1 MGTVQC
7 PHTPP
12 VSQGSSTAMVRLIIL
27 LCVIQITIGLQIEA
41 EDHKDKL
48 EKVLEDTIQN
58 TELDGDIVDFPAWSS
73 SGEDISEKTDQDYQ
87 EVKDEVEDKNGSI
100 KITDLIKKYLTNN
113 FNKPVKKPNNR
124 WNFWKDF
131 VLPHS
136 SQKDI
141 WSENFGLH
149 TQFHSQPWGFGNHWS
164 SLRDIFQPTPPPPQ
178 NNWWSKIFSQNSRV
192 DSPDSSD
199 SMITFYHKTSVNN
212 KTREGVTKV
221 PSSQVLPLM
230 RTVWNSLSSDSHMA
244 LGFGALLPFLGLLL
258 PVMIFATIIPIVV
271 LVMVSVFGFMS
282 GALVL
287 LPLLLTGLIGDGAL
301 PVDRMIEEL
310 FLQDFDGAATLEQIL
325 NTDLDEIT
333 EKLDIEDSTDK
344 AVDEI
349 EEIPRYLRF

>member
-1 MGTVQC
+1 MG
-7 PHTPP
+7 
-12 VSQGSSTAMVRLIIL
+12 VSQGSSTAMVRLTIL
-27 LCVIQITIGLQIEA
+27 LCIFIQLTVGLQV
-41 EDHKDKL
+41 EDGLKDKL

-73 SGEDISEKTDQDYQ
+73 SGENIAEKTDEDSQ
-87 EVKDEVEDKNGSI
+87 EVKDGVQDKNERPGSVR
-100 KITDLIKKYLTNN
+100 ITDLIEKYLTNH
-113 FNKPVKKPNNR
+113 FNKPLEKNSNR

-149 TQFHSQPWGFGNHWS
+149 TQFHSQPWGFGNHFS
-164 SLRDIFQPTPPPPQ
+164 SLRDLFQPTPPPPQ
-178 NNWWSKIFSQNSRV
+178 NNWWRQIFSSNSRI

-199 SMITFYHKTSVNN
+199 SMFTIYHKLTVDN
-212 KTREGVTKV
+212 KTREGVAKV
-221 PSSQVLPLM
+221 PSSQVLPFM

-258 PVMIFATIIPIVV
+258 PVMIFATIIPIIV

-287 LPLLLTGLIGDGAL
+287 LPLLLTGLIGEGAL

-310 FLQDFDGAATLEQIL
+310 FLEEFDGAATLEQFL
-325 NTDLDEIT
+325 NTDFEEIT
-333 EKLDIEDSTDK
+333 DKLDIEDSTDK
-344 AVDEI
+344 AVDKI

>member
-1 MGTVQC
+1 
-7 PHTPP
+7 
-12 VSQGSSTAMVRLIIL
+12 MVRLAIL
-27 LCVIQITIGLQIEA
+27 LCVIQITSGLQTE
-41 EDHKDKL
+41 EGHKDNL

-58 TELDGDIVDFPAWSS
+58 TELDGDFLDFPAWSS
-73 SGEDISEKTDQDYQ
+73 SGDDISGKTDEESQ
-87 EVKDEVEDKNGSI
+87 EVKAEVQDKNEAAGSV
-100 KITDLIKKYLTNN
+100 KITDLIQKYLTNN
-113 FNKPVKKPNNR
+113 LNKPVEKTNNP
-124 WNFWKDF
+124 WTFWKDF

-149 TQFHSQPWGFGNHWS
+149 TQFQSQPWGGLNHWS

-178 NNWWSKIFSQNSRV
+178 NNWWNKIFSPNSRV

-199 SMITFYHKTSVNN
+199 SMITFYHKTRVNN
-212 KTREGVTKV
+212 KTREGVAKV

-301 PVDRMIEEL
+301 PVDRMIEEF
-310 FLQDFDGAATLEQIL
+310 FLEEFDGAATLEQIL
-325 NTDLDEIT
+325 NEDFEEIT

-349 EEIPRYLRF
+349 EEIPRNLRF

>member
-1 MGTVQC
+1 MG
-7 PHTPP
+7 
-12 VSQGSSTAMVRLIIL
+12 SQGSSTAMVARLAVL
-27 LCVIQITIGLQIEA
+27 LCILHLTVGLHVQEA
-41 EDHKDKL
+41 TLEDKL

-58 TELDGDIVDFPAWSS
+58 TELDAEDIVDFPAWSS
-73 SGEDISEKTDQDYQ
+73 SGDDITEKTGQDSQ
-87 EVKDEVEDKNGSI
+87 EVKEEVEDKNEEPGRI
-100 KITDLIKKYLTNN
+100 RLTDLIKKYLTNN
-113 FNKPVKKPNNR
+113 LSFNKPIEKNNNR

-136 SQKDI
+136 SQKNI
-141 WSENFGLH
+141 WNDNFGLH

-164 SLRDIFQPTPPPPQ
+164 SLRDIFQPTTPPPQ
-178 NNWWSKIFSQNSRV
+178 NNWWSKIFSSNSRI

-199 SMITFYHKTSVNN
+199 SMLTIYHKTTVDN
-212 KTREGVTKV
+212 KTREGVAKV
-221 PSSQVLPLM
+221 PSSQVLPFM

-258 PVMIFATIIPIVV
+258 PVMIFATIIPIIV

-287 LPLLLTGLIGDGAL
+287 LPLLLTGLIGEGAL

-310 FLQDFDGAATLEQIL
+310 FLEEFDGAATLEQIL
-325 NTDLDEIT
+325 NTDFEEIT

-344 AVDEI
+344 AVDKI
-349 EEIPRYLRF
+349 EELPRYLRF

>member
-1 MGTVQC
+1 
-7 PHTPP
+7 
-12 VSQGSSTAMVRLIIL
+12 MVARITL
-27 LCVIQITIGLQIEA
+27 LVCIIQIAIGLQVE
-41 EDHKDKL
+41 EDQRDKL

-73 SGEDISEKTDQDYQ
+73 SGEDISEKTDQDSQ
-87 EVKDEVEDKNGSI
+87 DVKEEGQDENENPGSLR
-100 KITDLIKKYLTNN
+100 ITDLIKKYITSDFN
-113 FNKPVKKPNNR
+113 FNKPIEKNKNR

-131 VLPHS
+131 VLPHT
-136 SQKDI
+136 SQKNI
-141 WSENFGLH
+141 WNENFGLH
-149 TQFHSQPWGFGNHWS
+149 TQFHSQPWGLGNHWS

-178 NNWWSKIFSQNSRV
+178 NNWWNKIFSSNSRIDSP

-199 SMITFYHKTSVNN
+199 SMITIYHKMTVDN
-212 KTREGVTKV
+212 KTREGVAKV
-221 PSSQVLPLM
+221 PSSQVLPFM

-258 PVMIFATIIPIVV
+258 PVMIFATIIPIIV

-287 LPLLLTGLIGDGAL
+287 LPLLLTGLIGEGAL

-310 FLQDFDGAATLEQIL
+310 FLQEFDGAATLEQIF
-325 NTDLDEIT
+325 NTDFEEIT
-333 EKLDIEDSTDK
+333 EKLDSEDSTDK
-344 AVDEI
+344 PVDEI

>member
-1 MGTVQC
+1 MG
-7 PHTPP
+7 
-12 VSQGSSTAMVRLIIL
+12 SQGSSTAMVRLIIL
-27 LCVIQITIGLQIEA
+27 LCIIQMTIGLQIEA

-58 TELDGDIVDFPAWSS
+58 TELDADIVDFPAWSS
-73 SGEDISEKTDQDYQ
+73 IGEVIAEKPDQDSQ
-87 EVKDEVEDKNGSI
+87 EVTNKVEDKNEIPASI

-113 FNKPVKKPNNR
+113 FNKPVEKTSNR

-149 TQFHSQPWGFGNHWS
+149 TQFHSQPWGFGNHFS
-164 SLRDIFQPTPPPPQ
+164 SLRDLFQPTPPPPQ
-178 NNWWSKIFSQNSRV
+178 NNWWSKIFSANSRV
-192 DSPDSSD
+192 DSPHSSD

-244 LGFGALLPFLGLLL
+244 LGFG
-258 PVMIFATIIPIVV
+258 
-271 LVMVSVFGFMS
+271 
-282 GALVL
+282 
-287 LPLLLTGLIGDGAL
+287 PLLLTGLIGDGAL

-310 FLQDFDGAATLEQIL
+310 FLEEFDGASTLEQIF
-325 NTDLDEIT
+325 NTDLEGIT

>member
-1 MGTVQC
+1 
-7 PHTPP
+7 
-12 VSQGSSTAMVRLIIL
+12 MVRLTTIVLWIIPM
-27 LCVIQITIGLQIEA
+27 TSGLQIE
-41 EDHKDKL
+41 DSPKDKL

-73 SGEDISEKTDQDYQ
+73 SGEDISENNNQDSQ
-87 EVKDEVEDKNGSI
+87 EVKEEVEDKNEKPESI

-113 FNKPVKKPNNR
+113 FNKPVEKTNNR

-141 WSENFGLH
+141 WSQNFGLH
-149 TQFHSQPWGFGNHWS
+149 SQFHSHPWGFANHWS

-178 NNWWSKIFSQNSRV
+178 NNWWSQIFSPTSRV
-192 DSPDSSD
+192 DSPDSPDSPDSSD
-199 SMITFYHKTSVNN
+199 SMITFYHKTRVNN
-212 KTREGVTKV
+212 KTREGVAKV

-271 LVMVSVFGFMS
+271 LVMVSIFGFMS

-287 LPLLLTGLIGDGAL
+287 LPLLLTGLIGEGAL

-310 FLQDFDGAATLEQIL
+310 FLEEFDGATTLEQIF
-325 NTDLDEIT
+325 NTNLEEIT

-344 AVDEI
+344 PGDEI
-349 EEIPRYLRF
+349 EELPRYLRF

>member
-1 MGTVQC
+1 MG
-7 PHTPP
+7 
-12 VSQGSSTAMVRLIIL
+12 
-27 LCVIQITIGLQIEA
+27 
-41 EDHKDKL
+41 
-48 EKVLEDTIQN
+48 
-58 TELDGDIVDFPAWSS
+58 
-73 SGEDISEKTDQDYQ
+73 TDQDYQ

-113 FNKPVKKPNNR
+113 FNKPVKKTNNR

-221 PSSQVLPLM
+221 PSSQVLP
-230 RTVWNSLSSDSHMA
+230 
-244 LGFGALLPFLGLLL
+244 
-258 PVMIFATIIPIVV
+258 VMIFATIIPIVV

>member
-1 MGTVQC
+1 MG
-7 PHTPP
+7 
-12 VSQGSSTAMVRLIIL
+12 VSQGSSTAMVRLTIL
-27 LCVIQITIGLQIEA
+27 LCIFIQLTVGLQIE
-41 EDHKDKL
+41 DGLKDKL

-73 SGEDISEKTDQDYQ
+73 SGDDMAEKTDEDSK
-87 EVKDEVEDKNGSI
+87 EVKVGVQDKNEKPGSVR
-100 KITDLIKKYLTNN
+100 ITDLIEKYLTNH
-113 FNKPVKKPNNR
+113 FNKPIEKNSNR

-149 TQFHSQPWGFGNHWS
+149 TQFHSQPWGWGNHWS

-178 NNWWSKIFSQNSRV
+178 NNWWSKIFSSNSRI

-199 SMITFYHKTSVNN
+199 SMFTIYHKLTVDN
-212 KTREGVTKV
+212 KTREGVAKV
-221 PSSQVLPLM
+221 PSSQVLPFM

-244 LGFGALLPFLGLLL
+244 LGFGALLPVLGLML
-258 PVMIFATIIPIVV
+258 PVMIFATIIPIIV

-287 LPLLLTGLIGDGAL
+287 LPLLLTGLIGEGAL

-310 FLQDFDGAATLEQIL
+310 FLEEFDGAATLEQIF
-325 NTDLDEIT
+325 NTDFEEIT
-333 EKLDIEDSTDK
+333 EKLDNEDSTDK
-344 AVDEI
+344 AVDKI

>member
-1 MGTVQC
+1 MGTWG
-7 PHTPP
+7 

-87 EVKDEVEDKNGSI
+87 EVKDEVEDKNGST

-113 FNKPVKKPNNR
+113 FNKPVKKTNNR
-124 WNFWKDF
+124 WNFWNDF

-192 DSPDSSD
+192 DSPDS
-199 SMITFYHKTSVNN
+199 
-212 KTREGVTKV
+212 
-221 PSSQVLPLM
+221 
-230 RTVWNSLSSDSHMA
+230 
-244 LGFGALLPFLGLLL
+244 
-258 PVMIFATIIPIVV
+258 
-271 LVMVSVFGFMS
+271 
-282 GALVL
+282 
-287 LPLLLTGLIGDGAL
+287 
-301 PVDRMIEEL
+301 
-310 FLQDFDGAATLEQIL
+310 
-325 NTDLDEIT
+325 
-333 EKLDIEDSTDK
+333 
-344 AVDEI
+344 
-349 EEIPRYLRF
+349 